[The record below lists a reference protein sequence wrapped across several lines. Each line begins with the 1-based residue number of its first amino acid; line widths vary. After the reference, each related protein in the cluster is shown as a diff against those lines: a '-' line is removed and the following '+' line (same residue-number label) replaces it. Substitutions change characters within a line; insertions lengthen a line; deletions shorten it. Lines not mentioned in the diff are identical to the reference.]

1 MPELTTSAPASLPR
15 ADSTRLTGVQV
26 AERLNVPASTWRSYV
41 APGQAPQRTDAST
54 PARRGGTAAHPG
66 QDHRSSSCPVFAG
79 SAQNPVDVI
88 RELRCIQR
96 RLSPA
101 EVEALIAGYEGGGR
115 VGGWRGSTASIARQS
130 RHT

>member
-1 MPELTTSAPASLPR
+1 MLPAGSSGSMLSLPR

-26 AERLNVPASTWRSYV
+26 AERLNVSASTWRSCV
-41 APGQAPQRTDAST
+41 GPGQAQQRTDAST
-54 PARRGGTAAHPG
+54 PAHRGGTAAPSTSGRRVVGAAAHEPL
-66 QDHRSSSCPVFAG
+66 DVPYTARATRSSSCPVFAG

-101 EVEALIAGYEGGGR
+101 EVEALIADYE
-115 VGGWRGSTASIARQS
+115 
-130 RHT
+130 